1 MAEEN
6 VKVHPIP
13 SEGIQCIPDPP
24 AIVNARDPHQKQG
37 RFDQVLPAR
46 VSLLGTGICVVM
58 TVVNVRTLKG
68 ATEVGAGVG
77 AGVDEYG
84 TELLPASLLS
94 VLDPITSANSDGM
107 AALSRDWPSTYPS
120 WTCV

>member
-1 MAEEN
+1 MHS
-6 VKVHPIP
+6 K
-13 SEGIQCIPDPP
+13 SP
-24 AIVNARDPHQKQG
+24 AIGNARDPHPKQG
-37 RFDQVLPAR
+37 LFDQVLPAKAA
-46 VSLLGTGICVVM
+46 LLVQGICVVM

-68 ATEVGAGVG
+68 ATEVGVGVG
-77 AGVDEYG
+77 AGVVELG
-84 TELLPASLLS
+84 AELLPASVLS